1 MNPPNPRIETKEAF
15 TLLGMGRDFSLGSS
29 SAQIPLFWQEF
40 FQKGHGETLKG
51 MYGVCVGTDNDDSAF
66 RYYIADSCA
75 AGAPVPKGFEKVTL
89 PALTWVVL
97 EGRGKIPEA
106 LQRLN
111 RYLYEE
117 WLPTNGTYAY
127 GAPLSVE
134 LYDCGGTQGED
145 FRFEIWQAVRKG
157 K

>member
-1 MNPPNPRIETKEAF
+1 MNPRIENKEAM
-15 TLLGMGRDFSLGSS
+15 TLLGMGRDFSMGS
-29 SAQIPLFWQEF
+29 AFGDIPLYWEEF
-40 FQKGHGETLKG
+40 FQKGYHKTVSG
-51 MYGVCVGTDNDDSAF
+51 MYGVSVGKDNDDSSF
-66 RYYIADSCA
+66 RYYIADPCA
-75 AGAPVPKGFEKVTL
+75 PDAPVPKGFEKVTL

-106 LQRLN
+106 LQKLN

-134 LYDCGGTQGED
+134 LYDCGDTQSED